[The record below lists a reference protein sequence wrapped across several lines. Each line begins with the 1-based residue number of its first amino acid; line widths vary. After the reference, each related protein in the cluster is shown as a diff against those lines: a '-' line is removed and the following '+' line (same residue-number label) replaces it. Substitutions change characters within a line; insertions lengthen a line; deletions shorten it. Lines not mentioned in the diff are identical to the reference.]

1 MKAPHFWAP
10 GGAALPRLALRPLTL
25 PWRAAAW
32 LRRATANPHD
42 PGVPVIC
49 VGNLVMGGAG
59 KTPTVRMLADW
70 FRAHGLRPGVLSRG
84 YGGGLSRRGATLV
97 DASRHSA
104 AEVGDEALL
113 HAAHGPTVVAADR
126 RRGAELLARHAD
138 VIVMDDGHQNP
149 ALVKALSII
158 VVDTAY
164 GFGNGAVF
172 PAGPLRESVA
182 TGLGRA
188 NAVIAI
194 GGGSIGERLQRG
206 PLPVLR
212 GDLIPDRAAE
222 VLAGR
227 KVYAF
232 CGIARPGK
240 FRDTLR
246 GIGAE
251 IAGHRDFP
259 DHHPFRK
266 TEIEAV
272 LKAAAAEK
280 ATPVTTAK
288 DAVRL
293 PPDQRAKVTV
303 VEVALRLDQPESLEA
318 LLSPLLAL
326 ARPSGGA
333 DAAQDG

>member
-1 MKAPHFWAP
+1 MKAPRFWAP
-10 GGAALPRLALRPLTL
+10 GGAALPRLALRPFGL

-32 LRRATANPHD
+32 LRRAMADPHD
-42 PGVPVIC
+42 PGVPVVC

-59 KTPTVRMLADW
+59 KTPTVQMLADW
-70 FRAHGLRPGVLSRG
+70 FRGHGLRPGVLSRG
-84 YGGGLSRRGATLV
+84 YGGRLSGRGATLV
-97 DASRHSA
+97 DPSRHSA

-113 HAAHGPTVVAADR
+113 HARRGPTVVAADR
-126 RRGAELLARHAD
+126 RRGADLLASHAD
-138 VIVMDDGHQNP
+138 IIVMDDGHQNP
-149 ALVKALSII
+149 ALVKALSTL

-182 TGLGRA
+182 SGLARA
-188 NAVIAI
+188 NAVIAL
-194 GGGSIGERLQRG
+194 GGGSVDERLQRG

-212 GDLIPDRAAE
+212 GELVPDTAAE
-222 VLAGR
+222 ALAGR
-227 KVYAF
+227 RVHAF

-240 FRDTLR
+240 FLDTLR
-246 GIGAE
+246 RIGAE
-251 IAGHRDFP
+251 VTGHREFP
-259 DHHPFRK
+259 DHHPFREG
-266 TEIEAV
+266 EIEA
-272 LKAAAAEK
+272 LLEAAAANE

-293 PPDQRAKVTV
+293 PPALRAKVTV
-303 VEVALRLDQPESLEA
+303 VEVSLRLDQPESLDA

-326 ARPSGGA
+326 ARRSGGA